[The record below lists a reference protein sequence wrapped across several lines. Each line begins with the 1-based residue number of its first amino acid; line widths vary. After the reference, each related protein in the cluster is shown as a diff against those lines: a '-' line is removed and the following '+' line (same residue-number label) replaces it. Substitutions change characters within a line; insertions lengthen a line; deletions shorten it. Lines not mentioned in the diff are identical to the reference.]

1 MSQFMSNNSIINFN
15 DSTLEVCFLS
25 FFGKSVNGFMISDRL
40 DSSQTKKKRRSQKNN
55 LP

>member
-25 FFGKSVNGFMISDRL
+25 FFGEIRKRIYDLRSFGLFTDQEKRKIS
-40 DSSQTKKKRRSQKNN
+40 KG
-55 LP
+55 

>member
-25 FFGKSVNGFMISDRL
+25 FFGEIRKRIYDLRSFGFFTDQEKTKIS
-40 DSSQTKKKRRSQKNN
+40 KG
-55 LP
+55 